1 MISPKYISI
10 SAGLGFIVSFLIGLF
25 SGIGFGHVVLRA
37 LICALFFGAMTVG
50 ILFLNQK
57 FLSDGQ
63 TDADLDV
70 PAEKMSR
77 VGGVIDITVD
87 DDRLPEEEQ
96 GPRFNVASTR
106 PALRQTETAAKE
118 SADAAQPV
126 PPVSEPAP
134 VSDGDRAVV
143 PPQAEQPAGF
153 TPMGLAQVASA
164 VAEPEPANVVPQ
176 PSAPTHAVAPA
187 AGADLAELPDI
198 SSFGGGDT
206 ADVATGE
213 DVVEDSEFAEA
224 DVPQKSRSS
233 VFPDGVPASEQSAS
247 LMAQAIRTV
256 LLRE

>member
-10 SAGLGFIVSFLIGLF
+10 SAGLGFIVSFLIGVC
-25 SGIGFGHVVLRA
+25 SGIGFAHVVLRA
-37 LICALFFGAMTVG
+37 LICALFFGVMTVG

-57 FLSDGQ
+57 LLSDGQ

-106 PALRQTETAAKE
+106 PALRQTETAAEE

-126 PPVSEPAP
+126 SPVSETIS
-134 VSDGDRAVV
+134 VSDGDRAGA
-143 PPQAEQPAGF
+143 PPQAEISAGF

-164 VAEPEPANVVPQ
+164 VAEPKQAKVAQQ
-176 PSAPTHAVAPA
+176 PVAPSHAAAPT
-187 AGADLAELPDI
+187 AGADLGELPDI
-198 SSFGGGDT
+198 STFGGGDT
-206 ADVATGE
+206 ADAAGE

-224 DVPQKSRSS
+224 DVPQKARSS

>member
-1 MISPKYISI
+1 M
-10 SAGLGFIVSFLIGLF
+10 SFLIGVC
-25 SGIGFGHVVLRA
+25 SGIGFGHIVLRA
-37 LICALFFGAMTVG
+37 LICALFFGVMTVG

-106 PALRQTETAAKE
+106 PALRQTETAAEE
-118 SADAAQPV
+118 SADAVQPV
-126 PPVSEPAP
+126 SPVSETTP
-134 VSDGDRAVV
+134 VSDGDRAGA
-143 PPQAEQPAGF
+143 PPQAEISAGF

-164 VAEPEPANVVPQ
+164 VAEPKQATVAQQPVVP
-176 PSAPTHAVAPA
+176 SHAVAPTA
-187 AGADLAELPDI
+187 CADLGDLPDI
-198 SSFGGGDT
+198 SMFGGGDT
-206 ADVATGE
+206 ADAAGE

-224 DVPQKSRSS
+224 DVPQKARSS

-256 LLRE
+256 LARE

>member
-10 SAGLGFIVSFLIGLF
+10 SAGLGFIVSFLIGVC

-37 LICALFFGAMTVG
+37 LICALFFGVMTVG

-106 PALRQTETAAKE
+106 PALRQTETAAEE
-118 SADAAQPV
+118 SADAAQPML
-126 PPVSEPAP
+126 PPVSETAP
-134 VSDGDRAVV
+134 VSDGDRAGA
-143 PPQAEQPAGF
+143 PPQTEISAGF

-164 VAEPEPANVVPQ
+164 VAEPKQAKVAQQPVVP
-176 PSAPTHAVAPA
+176 SHAAAPT
-187 AGADLAELPDI
+187 AGVDLGELPDI
-198 SSFGGGDT
+198 STFGGGDT
-206 ADVATGE
+206 ADAAGE

-224 DVPQKSRSS
+224 DVPQKARSS

-256 LLRE
+256 LARE

>member
-10 SAGLGFIVSFLIGLF
+10 SAGLGFIVSFLIGVC
-25 SGIGFGHVVLRA
+25 SGIGFAHVVLRA
-37 LICALFFGAMTVG
+37 LICALFFGVMTAG
-50 ILFLNQK
+50 RLFLNQK

-106 PALRQTETAAKE
+106 SALRQTETAAEE

-126 PPVSEPAP
+126 SPPVSETTPIL
-134 VSDGDRAVV
+134 DGERAGA
-143 PPQAEQPAGF
+143 PPQTEISAGF

-164 VAEPEPANVVPQ
+164 VAEPKQAKVAQQPVVP
-176 PSAPTHAVAPA
+176 SHAAAPTV
-187 AGADLAELPDI
+187 GADLGDLPDI
-198 SSFGGGDT
+198 STFGGGDT
-206 ADVATGE
+206 ADAAGE

-224 DVPQKSRSS
+224 DVPQKARSS

-256 LLRE
+256 LARE

>member
-10 SAGLGFIVSFLIGLF
+10 SAGLGFIVSFLIGVC

-37 LICALFFGAMTVG
+37 LICALFFGVMTVG

-106 PALRQTETAAKE
+106 PALRQTETAAEE

-126 PPVSEPAP
+126 SPVSETAP
-134 VSDGDRAVV
+134 VSDGDRAGA
-143 PPQAEQPAGF
+143 PSQAEISAGF

-164 VAEPEPANVVPQ
+164 VADSKQAKVAQQ
-176 PSAPTHAVAPA
+176 PVAPSHAAAPT
-187 AGADLAELPDI
+187 AGADLGELPDI
-198 SSFGGGDT
+198 STFGGGDT
-206 ADVATGE
+206 AGAAGE

-224 DVPQKSRSS
+224 DVPQKARSS

-256 LLRE
+256 LARE

>member
-10 SAGLGFIVSFLIGLF
+10 SAGLGFIVSFLVGVF

-37 LICALFFGAMTVG
+37 LICALFFGVMTVG

-63 TDADLDV
+63 ADTDLDA
-70 PAEKMSR
+70 PAEKMPR

-106 PALRQTETAAKE
+106 PALRQTETAAQE
-118 SADAAQPV
+118 SADAGSPMP
-126 PPVSEPAP
+126 PPVSEPASVP
-134 VSDGDRAVV
+134 DGNRASV
-143 PPQAEQPAGF
+143 PPPAESSAGF

-164 VAEPEPANVVPQ
+164 APEQKQAKVTPQ
-176 PSAPTHAVAPA
+176 PSAPSHAAAPA
-187 AGADLAELPDI
+187 AGADLGELPDI
-198 SSFGGGDT
+198 STFGGGDT
-206 ADVATGE
+206 ADTAGE
-213 DVVEDSEFAEA
+213 NVVEDSEFAEA
-224 DVPQKSRSS
+224 DVPQKARSS

-256 LLRE
+256 LVRE

>member
-10 SAGLGFIVSFLIGLF
+10 SAGLGFIVSFLIGVC

-37 LICALFFGAMTVG
+37 LICALFFGVMTVG

-106 PALRQTETAAKE
+106 PALRQTETAAEE
-118 SADAAQPV
+118 SADAVQ
-126 PPVSEPAP
+126 PVSETTP
-134 VSDGDRAVV
+134 VSDGDRAGA
-143 PPQAEQPAGF
+143 PPQAEISAGF

-164 VAEPEPANVVPQ
+164 VAEPKQAKAAQQPVVP
-176 PSAPTHAVAPA
+176 SHAVAPT
-187 AGADLAELPDI
+187 AGADLGDLPDI
-198 SSFGGGDT
+198 STFGGGDT
-206 ADVATGE
+206 ADAAGE

-224 DVPQKSRSS
+224 DVPQKARSS

-256 LLRE
+256 LARE

>member
-10 SAGLGFIVSFLIGLF
+10 SAGLGFIVSFLIGVC

-37 LICALFFGAMTVG
+37 LICALFFGVMTVG

-63 TDADLDV
+63 MDADLDV

-106 PALRQTETAAKE
+106 PALRQTETAAEE
-118 SADAAQPV
+118 SADARQ
-126 PPVSEPAP
+126 PVSEAAP
-134 VSDGDRAVV
+134 VSDGDRAGA
-143 PPQAEQPAGF
+143 PPQAEMSAGF
-153 TPMGLAQVASA
+153 TPMGLTQVASA
-164 VAEPEPANVVPQ
+164 VAEPKQAKVAQQ
-176 PSAPTHAVAPA
+176 PVAPSHAAAPT
-187 AGADLAELPDI
+187 AGADLGELPDI
-198 SSFGGGDT
+198 STFGGGDT
-206 ADVATGE
+206 ADAAGE
-213 DVVEDSEFAEA
+213 DVVDDSEFAEA
-224 DVPQKSRSS
+224 DVPQKARSS

-256 LLRE
+256 LARE